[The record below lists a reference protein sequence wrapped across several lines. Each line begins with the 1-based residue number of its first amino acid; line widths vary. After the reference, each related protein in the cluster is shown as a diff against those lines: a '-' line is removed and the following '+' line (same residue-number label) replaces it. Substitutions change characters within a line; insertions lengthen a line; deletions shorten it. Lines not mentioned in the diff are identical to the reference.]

1 MLGAQRYQK
10 FVCFSSPPP
19 PPLSLSL
26 SLSLSI
32 YLSIYIYILTGVRD
46 EVVNL
51 IVAVPRARNGFISGK
66 LTETRD
72 ASQSEFEFSRNSV
85 MIGAN
90 FATTYVTHAQV
101 PRDVC

>member
-1 MLGAQRYQK
+1 M
-10 FVCFSSPPP
+10 
-19 PPLSLSL
+19 
-26 SLSLSI
+26 
-32 YLSIYIYILTGVRD
+32 
-46 EVVNL
+46 NL
-51 IVAVPRARNGFISGK
+51 NVAVPRARNRFISEK

-72 ASQSEFEFSRNSV
+72 AAQNEFEFSRNSV

>member
-1 MLGAQRYQK
+1 MPVR
-10 FVCFSSPPP
+10 
-19 PPLSLSL
+19 
-26 SLSLSI
+26 
-32 YLSIYIYILTGVRD
+32 LTRPCLPGLVSTWRAKHDRCGMIGLRD

-51 IVAVPRARNGFISGK
+51 IVAVPRARNRFIFGK
-66 LTETRD
+66 LTESRD
-72 ASQSEFEFSRNSV
+72 AAQSEFSRNSV